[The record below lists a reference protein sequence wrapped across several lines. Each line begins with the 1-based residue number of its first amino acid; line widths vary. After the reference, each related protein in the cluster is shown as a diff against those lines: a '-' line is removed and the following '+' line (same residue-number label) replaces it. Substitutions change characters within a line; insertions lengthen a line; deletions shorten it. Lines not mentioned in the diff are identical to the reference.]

1 MVKKMKLLVVDDE
14 IGIISFLY
22 DFFVA
27 RDFEVLQATNGKGAL
42 NIIRKEKPPIV
53 LLDIKLGSGMNGID
67 VLREIRDIDK
77 DIKVIMMTGV
87 KDKDITDEAMGLG
100 ATDYI
105 TKPLSLAYLDK
116 VVLLKVLNLQI
127 RDLAKD
133 EEP

>member
-1 MVKKMKLLVVDDE
+1 MAKKKIKILTVDDE

-27 RDFEVLQATNGKGAL
+27 RDFEVLQATNGKEAL

-53 LLDIKLGSGMNGID
+53 LLDIKLGRGMSGID
-67 VLREIRDIDK
+67 VLKEIRGIDK

-87 KDKDITDEAMGLG
+87 KDKDVTDEAMGLG

-116 VVLLKVLNLQI
+116 VVLLKALNLQMK
-127 RDLAKD
+127 DLAKGD
-133 EEP
+133 